1 MAVEILLVVKISLV
15 VAKSVLGI
23 VGGNE
28 VVWISLVV
36 RIATVA
42 AISVLGL
49 VGGVE
54 AFGISLVG
62 TSVVAET
69 VL

>member
-15 VAKSVLGI
+15 VDESVLGI